1 MKAPLLSYFGQ
12 PKIAVKLKECIEKE
26 KAKIWLKGLVG
37 SSFALASSATIRES
51 KSPHLFIFTDKE
63 EAQYFVNEVET
74 LLNNEVFFYPA
85 SYRRAYQFE
94 QTDNA
99 NILLRAEVLNKLNNK
114 RNPIIITY
122 SEALSEK
129 VVSRRELKRQTITIK
144 IGDLHEIEELEE
156 QLFSHHFEKVDFVIE
171 PGQFSIRGGIVDVF
185 SYAGEHPYRIEFF
198 DIEVESIR
206 SFDINSQ
213 LSIDTKNKIN
223 IVPNTEAK
231 KTESKHVSF
240 LNYLPKNAV
249 IWAKDIAYSNGV
261 LDDYFAKAQ
270 QHYKDLETGET
281 THQKPEELFTSGI
294 NFCEQLADYTI
305 VEQGHANF
313 FDAKHKLECNTQI
326 LPVFNKQF
334 DLLKANLIENNTKGI
349 KNLILCSSEEQEKR
363 FDAIFEN
370 AEQKIQYQCIH
381 FSLHQGFIDDDN
393 KLAVYTDHQLFERH
407 HRFISKTKFSDKQAI
422 TLKQLTNLQIGDFVS
437 HIDHGVGQFAGL
449 HKIDNSGKKQE
460 VIKLIYKD
468 GDILYLSIHALH
480 KIAKFSGKEGHQ
492 PKIHQ
497 LGSPQWLKTK
507 TKTKARVKQ
516 IAFDLIGLYAKRKT
530 QKGFAFSPDTYLQYE
545 LEASFMYED
554 TPDQSKATKE
564 LKEDMEKE
572 IPMDR
577 LVCGDVGFGKTEVA
591 IRAAFKAVAD
601 SKQVAILVPTTIL
614 ALQHYKTFSKRMK
627 DFPCNID
634 YINRFKTTK
643 EQTETLKKLASGKI
657 DILIGTH
664 RIVGKDVKFKD
675 LGLMIVD
682 EEQKFGV
689 NIKDKLKTLKTT
701 VDTLTL
707 SATPIPRTL
716 QFSLLGARDMSVIN
730 TPPPN
735 RQSIET
741 IIIGLNQDIIRDAIS
756 YEMSRNGQIFFVHNR
771 IENIKEIAG
780 LVQRLCPD
788 AKIKTG
794 HGQMEGKQ
802 IEQLMVDFME
812 GEFDVLISTTIIENG
827 VDIPNANTIIINNA
841 QNFGL
846 SDLHQMRGRVG
857 RSNKKAFCYLISPP
871 THQISA
877 EAKKRLTALEQ
888 FSYLGSGF
896 NIAMRDLDIR
906 GAGNLLGADQSGF
919 INDIGFEMYKKI
931 LNEAIEEL
939 KQEKFQDLFED
950 EKEKF
955 YIKHCALDTD
965 LEILIPEDYVS
976 NIEER
981 LNLYK
986 QLNSFKKEEK
996 ITSFKNELED
1006 RFGKIPNTVYQLFDA
1021 LRLRWLGKEI
1031 GFTRIILKSGKMKAY
1046 FTEDKTSP
1054 YFESPQFSK
1063 VLDYLKKNFHT
1074 TQMKEKNGKLSFVV
1088 KEISELHKATNL
1100 CKKISLNESPQ
1111 QDLTVMPKR
1120 QE

>member
-12 PKIAVKLKECIEKE
+12 PKIATKLQDCIAEEKCN
-26 KAKIWLKGLVG
+26 IWLKGLVG
-37 SSFALASSATIRES
+37 SSFAIASSAAIRES
-51 KSPHLFIFTDKE
+51 KKPHLFIFTDKE
-63 EAQYFVNEVET
+63 EAQYFVNEVEA

-94 QTDNA
+94 ETDNA

-114 RNPIIITY
+114 RNAIIITY

-129 VVSRRELKRQTITIK
+129 VVSRKELKRQTITIK
-144 IGDLHEIEELEE
+144 VGDLHELEELEN
-156 QLFSHHFEKVDFVIE
+156 QLTSHHFEKVDFVVE
-171 PGQFSIRGGIVDVF
+171 PGQFSIRGGILDVF
-185 SYAGEHPYRIEFF
+185 SYADEHPFRIEFF

-206 SFDINSQ
+206 TFDINSQ
-213 LSIDTKNKIN
+213 LSIDAKNKIN

-231 KTESKHVSF
+231 KTDSKHVSF
-240 LNYLPKNAV
+240 LNYLPNNAI
-249 IWAKDIAYSNGV
+249 IWTKDIAYSQGI
-261 LDDYFAKAQ
+261 LADYFEKANAHFQ
-270 QHYKDLETGET
+270 ELEESGID
-281 THQKPEELFTSGI
+281 HQEPEDLFTSGEH
-294 NFCEQLADYTI
+294 FGTQLEEYTTI
-305 VEQGHANF
+305 EFGNSNYFTA
-313 FDAKHKLECNTQI
+313 AKKIACRTQ
-326 LPVFNKQF
+326 PHRVFNKQF
-334 DLLKANLIENNTKGI
+334 DLLKSDLIANSQKGI
-349 KNLILCSSEEQEKR
+349 KNIILCSSEEQENR
-363 FDAIFEN
+363 FQAIFEN
-370 AEQKIQYQCIH
+370 AEEDLQYQCIH
-381 FSLHQGFIDDDN
+381 FSLHKGFIDEDN

-407 HRFISKTKFSDKQAI
+407 HRFVSKTKFSDKQAI

-449 HKIDNSGKKQE
+449 HKIENNGKHQE
-460 VIKLIYKD
+460 VIKLTYKD

-480 KIAKFSGKEGHQ
+480 KIAKYSGKEGFQ
-492 PKIHQ
+492 PKVHQ
-497 LGSPQWLKTK
+497 LGSPQWAKTK
-507 TKTKARVKQ
+507 NKTKSKVKQ
-516 IAFDLIGLYAKRKT
+516 LAFDLIKLYAKRKT
-530 QKGFAFSPDTYLQYE
+530 QKGFAFSPDSYLQHE

-554 TPDQSKATKE
+554 TADQSKATASF
-564 LKEDMEKE
+564 KEDMEKQ

-601 SKQVAILVPTTIL
+601 NKQVAILVPTTIL
-614 ALQHYKTFSKRMK
+614 ALQHFKTFSKRLK

-634 YINRFKTTK
+634 YINRFRTTK
-643 EQTETLKKLASGKI
+643 EQNATIKKLASGEI

-664 RIVGKDVKFKD
+664 RIVGKDVVFKD

-716 QFSLLGARDMSVIN
+716 QFSLLGARDLSIIN

-741 IIIGLNQDIIRDAIS
+741 RIIGLNHEVIRDAIS
-756 YEMSRNGQIFFVHNR
+756 YEMSRTGQVFFIHNR
-771 IENIKEIAG
+771 IENIKEVAG
-780 LVQRLCPD
+780 LLQRLCPD

-802 IEQLMVDFME
+802 IEKLMIDFME
-812 GEFDVLISTTIIENG
+812 GEFDVLVSTTIIENG

-841 QNFGL
+841 NNFGL

-877 EAKKRLTALEQ
+877 EARRRLDALEQ
-888 FSYLGSGF
+888 FSTLGSGF

-906 GAGNLLGADQSGF
+906 GAGDLLGADQSGF

-931 LNEAIEEL
+931 LDEAIEEL
-939 KQEKFQDLFED
+939 KAEQFQDLFKD
-950 EKEKF
+950 EKDKF
-955 YIKHCALDTD
+955 YIKDCALETD
-965 LEILIPEDYVS
+965 LEILIPDEYVS
-976 NIEER
+976 NVEER

-986 QLNSFKKEEK
+986 ELNTLKTEKEIMAFEM
-996 ITSFKNELED
+996 ELKD
-1006 RFGKIPNTVYQLFDA
+1006 RFGDLPQVVYQLFDA

-1031 GFTRIILKSGKMKAY
+1031 GFSRIILKSGKMRAY
-1046 FTEDKTSP
+1046 FINDKTSN

-1063 VLDYLKKNFHT
+1063 VLNHLKNNFET
-1074 TQMKEKNGKLSFVV
+1074 TRMIEKNEKLSLAV
-1088 KEISELHKATNL
+1088 KAVSTLEEAIHF

-1111 QDLTVMPKR
+1111 QDPILRPKE